1 MQAGDIGEVRPLRG
15 FAATLL
21 SRPDE
26 VMLALGASGEL
37 LVARLR
43 AFLAAVLLLAPVV
56 GVLGGAPI
64 RRVLLVLAAVL
75 ALNLFAQLWLA
86 LARRPRQYPWL
97 PFASSAWDVTA
108 TTLVLLALGI
118 GEWPAALNNVVAWCG
133 YPLAIVLAG
142 LRSDGRVTV
151 ATGVLAVVQ
160 YALLVAFAIVAAE
173 SPEQLLSA
181 DHGAVSVVD
190 QVQRLVVL
198 ALFTVVTATIV
209 QRMLRLV
216 ELSGTDGL
224 TGLPNRNWLVHQ
236 VPRWLDG
243 VEDGASATLALV
255 DLDRFRHVNEE
266 AGHPAGDK
274 ALREVAHLLA
284 ESLEHGEHLVRLG
297 GEEFVLLLRKPL
309 GTAWEHVDA
318 LRRDLAAR
326 GFIAERGGDRLPL
339 TFSAGLASCP
349 HDAGNLS
356 GLLRRADLRL
366 QTAKAEG
373 RNRVVA
379 RGH

>member
-1 MQAGDIGEVRPLRG
+1 MQAGQTGEVRPLRG
-15 FAATLL
+15 FATMLL

-26 VMLALGASGEL
+26 VMLALGADGER

-43 AFLAAVLLLAPVV
+43 AILAALLLLAPVA
-56 GVLGGAPI
+56 GALGGVPI
-64 RRVLLVLAAVL
+64 RRVLLVLLVVL

-86 LARRPRQYPWL
+86 LAKRPRQYRWL
-97 PFASSAWDVTA
+97 PFASSTWDVTA
-108 TTLVLLALGI
+108 TTLVLLALGV

-142 LRSDGRVTV
+142 LRSDGRVAL
-151 ATGVLAVVQ
+151 ATGLLAMLQ
-160 YALLVAFAIVAAE
+160 YALLVAVAMAGAD
-173 SPEQLLSA
+173 SPEQLVSA
-181 DHGAVSVVD
+181 DHGAVSGVD
-190 QVQRLVVL
+190 QAQRLLVL
-198 ALFTVVTATIV
+198 ALFTAVTATIV
-209 QRMLRLV
+209 HRMLRLV

-255 DLDRFRHVNEE
+255 DLDHFRHVNEE
-266 AGHPAGDK
+266 AGHASGDK
-274 ALREVAHLLA
+274 ALREVATLLA

-297 GEEFVLLLRKPL
+297 GEEFVMLLRKPL

-318 LRRDLAAR
+318 LRRELATR
-326 GFIAERGGDRLPL
+326 GFVGERGGDRIPL

-366 QTAKAEG
+366 QSAKSEG

>member
-1 MQAGDIGEVRPLRG
+1 MQAGQTGDMTPLRG
-15 FAATLL
+15 LAATLL

-26 VMLALGASGEL
+26 VMLALGASGER

-43 AFLAAVLLLAPVV
+43 ALLAALLLLMPVA
-56 GVLGGAPI
+56 GALAGDPLD
-64 RRVLLVLAAVL
+64 RVLLVLAAVL
-75 ALNLFAQLWLA
+75 AINLFAQLWLV
-86 LARRPRQYPWL
+86 LARRPRQHPWL

-108 TTLVLLALGI
+108 TTLVLVALGF
-118 GEWPAALNNVVAWCG
+118 GEWPSALNNTVAWCG

-142 LRSDGRVTV
+142 LRSDGRVAV
-151 ATGVLAVVQ
+151 ATGALAVVQ
-160 YALLVAFAIVAAE
+160 YAGLVAVAFALAD

-181 DHGAVSVVD
+181 DHGAVRGAA
-190 QVQRLVVL
+190 QAQRLLVL
-198 ALFTVVTATIV
+198 ALFTVVTATFV

-243 VEDGASATLALV
+243 IEPGASATLALL
-255 DLDRFRHVNEE
+255 DLDHFRHVNED
-266 AGHPAGDK
+266 AGHPAGDR
-274 ALREVAHLLA
+274 ALREVAALLGEHL
-284 ESLEHGEHLVRLG
+284 GPDEHLVRLG
-297 GEEFVLLLRKPL
+297 GEEFVLLLRKPM

-318 LRRDLAAR
+318 LRRALVAR
-326 GFIAERGGDRLPL
+326 GFVAERGGERLPM
-339 TFSAGLASCP
+339 TFSAGLATCP
-349 HDAGNLS
+349 HDAGNLP

-366 QTAKAEG
+366 KQAKAEG

-379 RGH
+379 RDG